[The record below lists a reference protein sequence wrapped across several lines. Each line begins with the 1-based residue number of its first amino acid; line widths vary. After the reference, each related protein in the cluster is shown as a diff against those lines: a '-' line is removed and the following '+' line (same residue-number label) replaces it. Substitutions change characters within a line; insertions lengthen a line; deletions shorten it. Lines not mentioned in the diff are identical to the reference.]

1 MGIHIGSNALHRG
14 NRIILT
20 MTIAQMLSDT
30 LGYELKQF
38 TIEGMTENE
47 WRDMDD
53 DSLMQTKSFD
63 DYYNHV
69 KKREEEDIERM
80 KTRVEENDKKWARSI
95 ADYTLKLKGFE
106 AMTEEEMVERH
117 TATALENLKKRFA
130 VEVANKWDS
139 SLLNKSEWLVATSEV
154 GLDGMPAEEPPEGSG
169 LTGLQMAGL
178 RLSSYEFRGTR
189 AIQTL
194 VRDNG
199 WDRLTA
205 EYSGG
210 HDSGGIDRVYYTKD
224 KETTTLNL
232 EDFRIY
238 GAKRDYRTEELK
250 IGKFDD
256 DLNYDTMFGFH
267 DYGFSYDN
275 PLYGPIRQRF
285 GSWAGSESTYG
296 HLIFNQ
302 DGRIELT
309 GDNW

>member
-1 MGIHIGSNALHRG
+1 
-14 NRIILT
+14 
-20 MTIAQMLSDT
+20 MTIAMKLSQT

-47 WRDMDD
+47 WRNMDD

-63 DYYNHV
+63 DYYNKV
-69 KKREEEDIERM
+69 KEREEEDIERM
-80 KTRVEENDKKWARSI
+80 KTRVEENDEKWARSI

-117 TATALENLKKRFA
+117 TTAALENLKKRFA
-130 VEVANKWDS
+130 IEGANKWES
-139 SLLNKSEWLVATSEV
+139 SILNKSVWLVATSEV
-154 GLDGMPAEEPPEGSG
+154 GLEGMKAVEPSDDSFE
-169 LTGLQMAGL
+169 TGLRMASL
-178 RLSSYEFRGTR
+178 RLTKLEFQGTE
-189 AIQTL
+189 AICKL
-194 VRDNG
+194 IRENG
-199 WDRLTA
+199 WDRITA

-224 KETTTLNL
+224 EETTTLNL

-238 GAKRDYRTEELK
+238 GAKREYATKELK

-256 DLNYDTMFGFH
+256 ELNYDTMFDFH

-296 HLIFNQ
+296 ELIFYPN
-302 DGRIELT
+302 GEYELT
-309 GDNW
+309 GGSHW

>member
-1 MGIHIGSNALHRG
+1 
-14 NRIILT
+14 
-20 MTIAQMLSDT
+20 MTIAMKLSQT

-47 WRDMDD
+47 WRNMDD
-53 DSLMQTKSFD
+53 DSLMKTKSFD
-63 DYYNHV
+63 DYYNKV
-69 KKREEEDIERM
+69 KEREEEDIERM
-80 KTRVEENDKKWARSI
+80 KTRVEENDEKWARSI

-117 TATALENLKKRFA
+117 TTAALENLKKRFA
-130 VEVANKWDS
+130 IEGVSKWES
-139 SLLNKSEWLVATSEV
+139 SMLNKSVWLVATSEV
-154 GLDGMPAEEPPEGSG
+154 GLEGMKAVEPSDDSFE
-169 LTGLQMAGL
+169 TGLRMTSL
-178 RLSSYEFRGTR
+178 RLTKLEFQGTE
-189 AIQTL
+189 AICKL
-194 VRDNG
+194 IRENG
-199 WDRLTA
+199 WDNITA

-224 KETTTLNL
+224 EETTTLNL

-238 GAKRDYRTEELK
+238 GAKREYATKELK

-256 DLNYDTMFGFH
+256 ELNYDTMFDFH

-296 HLIFNQ
+296 ELIFYPN
-302 DGRIELT
+302 GEYELT
-309 GDNW
+309 GDSW